1 MKTKIDIVCG
11 FMESGKTT
19 LVNHL
24 VDYALSK
31 DESTLVVQYEKGN
44 TPLDRK
50 NLRNNNLHFAEPKA
64 KTPDAEALAA
74 LIQRYA
80 PKRLI
85 VEYNGTWELEPFIKL
100 LESSAMRRLAYVN
113 SISGVADGGT
123 LPVYLKNLGSFFR
136 EPLEKSDYLFLTN
149 TAPLTAEKRKES
161 LSLLKQLN
169 GDAGL
174 TEVASREHWA
184 QTVHAPQYGSTQ
196 GFRLALDNVVS
207 FSLFYAVIL
216 AIILIGT
223 LSIMDSISGQIYM
236 GKASAFVTVFASILF
251 QAFPFIL
258 IGVFV
263 SAIIQVFVSES
274 LITRFFPKHPQLAMG
289 LAVFAGVLFPV
300 CDCAIIPVMR
310 RLIQKG
316 IPISAAVTFML
327 AAPIVD
333 PVVIAS
339 TLYAFPGQPEIA
351 IWRLLLGV
359 TIALSVGHF
368 FLFIPYKN
376 KVLSDRLVFNTCQCG
391 FCGVGENG
399 NSNSFF
405 KKILGVVRHAST
417 EFFFVGQYLIIAA
430 AFSTYIQTSVSPQ
443 TMQIFSNN
451 PAGAILTMMLFAFIL
466 SICST
471 SDAFIARNFVQQ
483 FSNGPVVSFMVFG
496 AMLDIK
502 NLLLLLGSFQ
512 KKFVFTLIVLV
523 IIVSFIILYFA
534 DSVYL

>member
-1 MKTKIDIVCG
+1 MG
-11 FMESGKTT
+11 SGKTT
-19 LVNHL
+19 LVNQL
-24 VDYALSK
+24 VEYALAREEK
-31 DESTLVVQYEKGN
+31 ILLVQYEKGDI
-44 TPLDRK
+44 PFDRK
-50 NLRNNNLHFAEPKA
+50 KLTHNNVHLTEPQA
-64 KTPDAEALAA
+64 KKPDAEALSS
-74 LIQRYA
+74 LVRHYE
-80 PKRLI
+80 PDRLI
-85 VEYNGTWELEPFIKL
+85 VEYNGTWELEPFLKL
-100 LESSAMRRLAYVN
+100 IESSALGRLAYVN
-113 SISGVADGGT
+113 SISGVVHAPT

-149 TAPLTAEKRKES
+149 TAPLTDAKRKEA
-161 LSLLKQLN
+161 LTLLKQMN

-174 TEVASREHWA
+174 MEVPSRLQWEK
-184 QTVHAPQYGSTQ
+184 TVQAPQYGSTQ
-196 GFRLALDNVVS
+196 GFRLTLDNVVS

-216 AIILIGT
+216 AIILIIT
-223 LSIMDSISGQIYM
+223 LSIMDAVSGHIYM
-236 GKASAFVTVFASILF
+236 GKASVFVTVFASILF

-263 SAIIQVFVSES
+263 SALIQVFVSES

-310 RLIQKG
+310 RLVQKG
-316 IPISAAVTFML
+316 IPLSAAVTFML

-339 TLYAFPGQPEIA
+339 TLYAFPGEPEVA
-351 IWRLLLGV
+351 IWRLLLGI
-359 TIALSVGHF
+359 TIALSAGHF

-376 KVLSDRLVFNTCQCG
+376 KVLSDRLIVNSCQCG
-391 FCGVGENG
+391 FCSVGDNG
-399 NSNSFF
+399 SDVTFL
-405 KKILGVVRHAST
+405 KKCLGVMRHAST

-443 TMQIFSNN
+443 TMQFFSNN

-471 SDAFIARNFVQQ
+471 SDAFIARNFVLQ
-483 FSNGPVVSFMVFG
+483 FQSGPVISFMVFG

-512 KKFVFTLIVLV
+512 KKFVFTLVTLVV
-523 IIVSFIILYFA
+523 IISFVILYFA
-534 DSVYL
+534 DALYL